1 MPAAHLDSLAGRD
14 RKALLDARYARYRN
28 MGEFAVAA
36 ETGEVQPERPGIV
49 SRIRRLLDSGRAAL
63 VGGEVTEP
71 AESDDEANQPNRTGE
86 GM

>member
-1 MPAAHLDSLAGRD
+1 
-14 RKALLDARYARYRN
+14 

-49 SRIRRLLDSGRAAL
+49 RRIRRLLDSGRAAL
-63 VGGEVTEP
+63 VGGEAAQP
-71 AESDDEANQPNRTGE
+71 AEADDETGQLDRPGE